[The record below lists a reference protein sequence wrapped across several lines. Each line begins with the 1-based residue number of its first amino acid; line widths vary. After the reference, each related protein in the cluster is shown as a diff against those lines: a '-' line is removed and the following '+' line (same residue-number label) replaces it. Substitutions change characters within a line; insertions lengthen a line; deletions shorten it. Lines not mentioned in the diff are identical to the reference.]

1 VDFEEGRE
9 LCGFG
14 GFSASG
20 PVFFLGIFTKSY
32 GFLSFPIISSILY
45 FSFTLFFTKHRHYT
59 QPGLASVLTRESR
72 TPQIKPSTRRG
83 SASSSS
89 YHPKTP
95 AARIMPVTTPSPAAS
110 PAGQQRR
117 ISSFKTTLNFF
128 KSSTKGIASQR
139 RDFLTGIRPSAVQNN
154 HINPIPLI
162 ALIAEEESDNIS
174 HTELRRPP
182 TRVDT
187 DPVFD
192 SQLHTS
198 SRYHSTSSFDR
209 IGRSTGNSTTHIS
222 NGAAEI
228 EVMSNAVRG
237 GTPGSRGGAVADAEQ
252 RPGSN
257 HDKQSAAATTSGGGG
272 KKTAAKLRMALN
284 LLRRRSNPNLR
295 KAYVEPVDEVGE
307 NWAPFNN
314 VGCQILFSSSL

>member
-1 VDFEEGRE
+1 V
-9 LCGFG
+9 
-14 GFSASG
+14 
-20 PVFFLGIFTKSY
+20 Y
-32 GFLSFPIISSILY
+32 GFLQASQHLALFLSRNIHFHEKSHTHSFPFY
-45 FSFTLFFTKHRHYT
+45 NFFFSFTLFFQTLAACT
-59 QPGLASVLTRESR
+59 QQALASVLTRERR

-83 SASSSS
+83 SASSS

-110 PAGQQRR
+110 PAGQHRR

-128 KSSTKGIASQR
+128 RNSTKVIAFQR
-139 RDFLTGIRPSAVQNN
+139 RELTVIRPPAVQNN
-154 HINPIPLI
+154 HINPSVPLI
-162 ALIAEEESDNIS
+162 TFRTEEEGDNIS
-174 HTELRRPP
+174 HTELPRPS
-182 TRVDT
+182 TRVGT

-192 SQLHTS
+192 SGLYTS

-209 IGRSTGNSTTHIS
+209 IGRTRRDTLTGSSATHIP
-222 NGAAEI
+222 NGAAEF

-237 GTPGSRGGAVADAEQ
+237 GTPASRGGAVADAEQ

-257 HDKQSAAATTSGGGG
+257 HDKQSTAATSGGG
-272 KKTAAKLRMALN
+272 KKTAAKLRMALS

-314 VGCQILFSSSL
+314 VGCQIFLLISPL